1 MNYER
6 MEAMM
11 VDEQVLN
18 LRRQREAERRAG
30 LLRPLDEARGG
41 LRITITSGK
50 GGVGKSNFALNTAIA
65 MAGLGKKV
73 LLVDADT
80 NLANLDLLLG
90 ISPKY
95 NLADVVTGN
104 KTMREI
110 VLPGPGGIDILPGAS
125 GDIFMLG
132 LDEQVEYRLLDSF
145 AELEENHDV
154 IIIDT
159 GAGLSRQIISFAV
172 SADEVVIV
180 TSQEPTS
187 RADAYAMIKI
197 ISQHRP
203 TLPIHLLVNMVR
215 SADEAMDVYDG
226 LNLVVQTFL
235 KFSVKYLGYI
245 PFDPNV
251 MASVAI
257 QKPLMIEHPR
267 SSASVAIRMTAHKL
281 LRGINAPASDEKPS
295 LLARMFQPRGS
306 NEA

>member
-1 MNYER
+1 M
-6 MEAMM
+6 A
-11 VDEQVLN
+11 DDQILN

-41 LRITITSGK
+41 LRITVTSGK

-90 ISPKY
+90 ISPKF

-104 KTMREI
+104 KTMRDI
-110 VLPGPGGIDILPGAS
+110 VIPGPGGIDILPGAS

-132 LDEQVEYRLLDSF
+132 LDEQVEFRLLDSF
-145 AELEENHDV
+145 SQLEEDHDV

-159 GAGLSRQIISFAV
+159 GAGLSRQIISYAV
-172 SADEVVIV
+172 SADDVVIV

-215 SADEAMDVYDG
+215 TADEAIEVYDG

-251 MASVAI
+251 MASVAA
-257 QKPLMIEHPR
+257 QRPLMIEHPR
-267 SSASVAIRMTAHKL
+267 TSASVAIRMTAHKL
-281 LRGINAPASDEKPS
+281 LRGVNLPVAEEKQS
-295 LLARMFQPRGS
+295 LLSRMFQTRGRG
-306 NEA
+306 ED

>member
-1 MNYER
+1 
-6 MEAMM
+6 MM
-11 VDEQVLN
+11 ADDQIQN

-90 ISPKY
+90 ISPKF

-104 KTMREI
+104 KTMRDI
-110 VLPGPGGIDILPGAS
+110 VIPGPGGIDILPGAS

-132 LDEQVEYRLLDSF
+132 LDEQVEFRLLDSF
-145 AELEENHDV
+145 SQLEEDHDV

-172 SADEVVIV
+172 SADDVVIV

-215 SADEAMDVYDG
+215 TADEAIEVYDG

-251 MASVAI
+251 MASVAA
-257 QKPLMIEHPR
+257 QRPLMIEHPR
-267 SSASVAIRMTAHKL
+267 TSASVAIRMTAHKL
-281 LRGINAPASDEKPS
+281 LRGVNLPVTEEKQS
-295 LLARMFQPRGS
+295 LLSRMFQTRGRG
-306 NEA
+306 ED